1 MSLTLR
7 EEVASLKEKVAG
19 LQRDVVGL
27 EAIVENLD
35 HFKCTTESQ
44 LRRIIDA
51 TSVDKPFYPSMEEDE
66 LVSSCVVCYCAV
78 VYSTELCG
86 AVRTGEMV
94 INVAWCKSVECF

>member
-7 EEVASLKEKVAG
+7 EEVASLKEEIAS

-35 HFKCTTESQ
+35 HLKCTTESQ

-51 TSVDKPFYPSMEEDE
+51 ASVDEPFYPSVEEDE
-66 LVSSCVVCYCAV
+66 LVSTYVIVQ
-78 VYSTELCG
+78 LCIL
-86 AVRTGEMV
+86 
-94 INVAWCKSVECF
+94 INVWKWHRALWGSQNWGNGYQIS